1 MINKL
6 FFSKQ
11 LVLFFIL
18 SFPIMAMSQWNK
30 DSIMIKRMA
39 DEIMTNGKAYDLLR
53 ELTKNIGGRLAGSP
67 EQHNA
72 AIWGKKNMEA
82 FHPDKVYYQ
91 PCKTPNWKRGG
102 KDYAAIVGIDGK
114 VMNQKLAVMALGN
127 SLSSKGLLEAD
138 VMVVANFDELEKR
151 KDEVKG
157 KIVYYHSILDPNM
170 IETGKAYE
178 NAYTYRSEGPSRAA
192 KYGAVGVMIHSLST
206 APDNEPQT
214 GVMEYNDSFPKI
226 PAIALGPNDAKALF
240 AQARITNVR
249 VQMETFGYFLPDADE
264 NNVIAELKGS
274 EFPNEVIT
282 IGGHLDSWDVNEG
295 AHDDGTGVVH
305 TMEVLRAFKTLG
317 YQPKRTIRFVLFAN
331 EENGGRG
338 GLKYAELAKLN
349 HEKHIL
355 ALESDDGGFTPRAI
369 GIGCSALQ
377 LKKFQTW
384 NPLLKRYGTEVI
396 AGGGGAD
403 IEALGL
409 NDKKTILTSLLV
421 DGQRYFDLHHAV
433 TDVFENVNKRE
444 LHLGAVNIA
453 AFIYLVD
460 QYGVGL

>member
-1 MINKL
+1 MINKTL
-6 FFSKQ
+6 TKNF
-11 LVLFFIL
+11 VLLFIL
-18 SFPIMAMSQWNK
+18 CYPLMALSQLNQDSF
-30 DSIMIKRMA
+30 MISRIA

-72 AIWGKKNMEA
+72 AIWGKINMEA
-82 FHPDKVYYQ
+82 FHPDKVYFQ

-102 KDYAAIVGIDGK
+102 KDYAAIVGMDGK
-114 VMNQKLAVMALGN
+114 AMNQKLAVMALGN
-127 SLSSKGLLEAD
+127 SLTSKGLIEAD
-138 VMVVANFDELEKR
+138 LMVVADFDELEKR

-157 KIVYYHSILDPNM
+157 KIVYYHSILDPKM

-178 NAYTYRSEGPSRAA
+178 NAYSYRSNGPSRAA

-226 PAIALGPNDAKALF
+226 PAIALGPNDAKAIY
-240 AQARITNVR
+240 AQARKTTVR

-264 NNVIAELKGS
+264 NNVVAELTGS
-274 EFPNEVIT
+274 EFPNEIIT

-305 TMEVLRAFKTLG
+305 TMEVLRAFKALH

-331 EENGGRG
+331 EENGGKG
-338 GLKYAELAKLN
+338 GLKYAELAKTYN
-349 HEKHIL
+349 EKHIL

-369 GIGCSALQ
+369 GIGCSATQ
-377 LKKFQTW
+377 LKKFQSW
-384 NPLLKRYGTEVI
+384 NPLLKRYGTEVV

-409 NDKKTILTSLLV
+409 NDKKTMLTSLLV

-460 QYGVGL
+460 QYGVNL